1 MRAASIAH
9 RMTLP
14 QPTTAGVDPQC
25 IHQRGIM
32 RCMASLS
39 PPDDPEDGQR
49 GNEGHDGELQ
59 FPEGPRWH
67 DGALWFSDQL
77 GGRVLRQDGDTM
89 ETAFELGRPSGLGFL
104 SDGTMR
110 VATME
115 PPEIVDV
122 PSGVT
127 GQHHVDLST
136 FGNHLNDLVVDRFD
150 RTYVD
155 VYQNYGERP
164 NGSLVLV
171 DPDGRARLV
180 AEQLAFPNGVA
191 VTPDGST
198 LIVSETFAGC
208 LTAFDV
214 ATDGS
219 LRNRRVWA
227 DLPGAHPDGLCL
239 DSDGAVWVAS
249 FLEGEFLKVT
259 EGGAIVERIVV
270 ADRWALSCCLG
281 GDDGRTLFCC
291 TAVTTQRD
299 YLNGHALGFVDP
311 HRVDV
316 QGVGCP

>member
-1 MRAASIAH
+1 MH
-9 RMTLP
+9 F
-14 QPTTAGVDPQC
+14 
-25 IHQRGIM
+25 
-32 RCMASLS
+32 MASS
-39 PPDDPEDGQR
+39 GSPYDPPDLKR
-49 GNEGHDGELQ
+49 GTEGIHSELQ

-77 GGRVLRQDGDTM
+77 GGRVLRQDGDTI
-89 ETAFELGRPSGLGFL
+89 ETALELGRPSGLGFL
-104 SDGTMR
+104 SDGSVR
-110 VATME
+110 VAAME

-122 PSGVT
+122 PSGERARR
-127 GQHHVDLST
+127 HADLSD
-136 FGNHLNDLVVDRFD
+136 FGNHLNDLVVDGFD

-155 VYQNYGERP
+155 VYQNYGARP

-171 DPDGRARLV
+171 DPDGKSRVV

-191 VTPDGST
+191 VTPDGDT

-219 LRNRRVWA
+219 LGNRRVWA

-239 DSDGAVWVAS
+239 DAEGAVWVAS
-249 FLEGEFLKVT
+249 FLEGEFLRVT
-259 EGGAIVERIVV
+259 EGGAIVERILV

-281 GDDGRTLFCC
+281 GDDGHTLFCC
-291 TAVTTQRD
+291 TAVTTQRN
-299 YLNGHALGFVDP
+299 YLQGRAVGYIDA

-316 QGVGCP
+316 KGVGCP

>member
-1 MRAASIAH
+1 M
-9 RMTLP
+9 
-14 QPTTAGVDPQC
+14 QF
-25 IHQRGIM
+25 
-32 RCMASLS
+32 MAPSGS
-39 PPDDPEDGQR
+39 RYGPPDYQGE
-49 GNEGHDGELQ
+49 NEGLHGELQ

-77 GGRVLRQDGDTM
+77 GGRVLRQDGDTI
-89 ETAFELGRPSGLGFL
+89 ETALELGRPSGLGFL

-110 VATME
+110 VAIME

-122 PSGVT
+122 PSGAR
-127 GQHHVDLST
+127 GQRHADLSD

-150 RTYVD
+150 RTYID

-164 NGSLVLV
+164 SGSLVLM
-171 DPDGRARLV
+171 DPDGTARLV
-180 AEQLAFPNGVA
+180 AERLAFPNGVA
-191 VTPDGST
+191 VTPDGGT

-208 LTAFDV
+208 LTAFEV

-219 LRNRRVWA
+219 LHNRRVWA

-239 DSDGAVWVAS
+239 DAEGAVWVAS
-249 FLEGEFLKVT
+249 FLEGEFLRVA

-270 ADRWALSCCLG
+270 GDRWALSCCLG
-281 GDDGRTLFCC
+281 GSDRRTLFCC

-299 YLNGHALGFVDP
+299 YLNGQALGFVDA
-311 HRVDV
+311 HRVEV